1 MKRKTFIYLSVVGTV
16 TIGIPSLSCHHR
28 NETLNKSLSQPKFLS
43 HICDEKTLTEIGTE
57 YNKQF
62 SSGSTKDQLADLIL
76 TDSTGKP
83 SSQTSNISFINSLV
97 DQKIKQD
104 FETGRTVVIKGWVLS
119 VTEVR
124 QCALFS
130 LA

>member
-1 MKRKTFIYLSVVGTV
+1 MKRKTFIYLSVVSTV
-16 TIGIPSLSCHHR
+16 AIAVPSLNCHNR

-43 HICDEKTLTEIGTE
+43 HICDEKTLREIGTA

-62 SSGSTKDQLADLIL
+62 SSESSKDQLADLIL
-76 TDSTGKP
+76 TDSTGNP
-83 SSQTSNISFINSLV
+83 SSQTTDLSFINSLV
-97 DQKIKQD
+97 DQKIKRD
-104 FETGRTVVIKGWVLS
+104 FETGKTVVVKGWVLS
-119 VTEVR
+119 ITEAR